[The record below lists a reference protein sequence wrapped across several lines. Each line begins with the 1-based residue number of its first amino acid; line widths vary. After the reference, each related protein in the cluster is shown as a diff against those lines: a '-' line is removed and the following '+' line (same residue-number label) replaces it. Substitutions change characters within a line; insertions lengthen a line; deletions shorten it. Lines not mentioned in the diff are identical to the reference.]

1 MKKQRVCLWYA
12 YIISYIIYLQ
22 LKIRGAK
29 IRIRLVPNAGRR
41 IALRQTLTAVSARG
55 LATTDKHRMHKLH
68 WGTYG
73 RRQINCTIQ

>member
-41 IALRQTLTAVSARG
+41 IALRQTLTAVSVRG
-55 LATTDKHRMHKLH
+55 LATTDKHR
-68 WGTYG
+68 T
-73 RRQINCTIQ
+73 RRNYTGAPMDADK